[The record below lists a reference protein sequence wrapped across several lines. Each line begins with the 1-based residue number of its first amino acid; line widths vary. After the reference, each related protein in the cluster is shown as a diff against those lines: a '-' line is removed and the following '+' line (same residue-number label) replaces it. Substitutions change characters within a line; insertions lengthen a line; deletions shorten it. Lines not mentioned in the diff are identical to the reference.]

1 VHLSFLGDIYDLG
14 RKDNSYTRQVLDLFR
29 RYRHPFQVLTK
40 GGLNAVEDF
49 DLYFD
54 ECRYGATL
62 TFIDE
67 SDSLDWEPKSALPA
81 ERLESLEKAKACG
94 IKTWV
99 SCEPVIDPAQTLEL
113 IREAAPYV
121 DFFAIGKINHYPD
134 LEAAVNWRKFK
145 SDAETLLQKLNKSY
159 LIKNKLKAAAIWQE
173 TV

>member
-1 VHLSFLGDIYDLG
+1 M
-14 RKDNSYTRQVLDLFR
+14 
-29 RYRHPFQVLTK
+29 LTK
-40 GGLNAVEDF
+40 GGLRAAEDF

-54 ECRYGATL
+54 TCRYGATL

-67 SDSLDWEPKSALPA
+67 SDSLHWEPRSALPA
-81 ERLESLEKAKACG
+81 ERLESLEMAKTWG
-94 IKTWV
+94 IETWV

-145 SDAETLLQKLNKSY
+145 SDVETLLQKLNKPY